1 MEISKGGKAIIFL
14 GMVYIRPF
22 SDTWAAALMILSALS
37 IHLKLSIRFGK
48 YTPSTECTS
57 QVVHH

>member
-1 MEISKGGKAIIFL
+1 MAFL
-14 GMVYIRPF
+14 GVIYIRSF

-48 YTPSTECTS
+48 YTPSTKYTS
-57 QVVHH
+57 QAVHPWQPA